1 MKLTIREK
9 EMLVM
14 FGCENRKL
22 MHQRLGLACICIT
35 DVLSKAAVNGLRNR
49 ISSISCDERYIKIY
63 HNVKR
68 SIGLFKQWWLCC
80 MIRLLIYKLLF
91 F

>member
-1 MKLTIREK
+1 MKLTMREK

-22 MHQRLGLACICIT
+22 THQRLGLACICIT
-35 DVLSKAAVNGLRNR
+35 DVLSKAAVNK

-63 HNVKR
+63 HNVKEALDYL
-68 SIGLFKQWWLCC
+68 SNGG
-80 MIRLLIYKLLF
+80 YVA
-91 F
+91 